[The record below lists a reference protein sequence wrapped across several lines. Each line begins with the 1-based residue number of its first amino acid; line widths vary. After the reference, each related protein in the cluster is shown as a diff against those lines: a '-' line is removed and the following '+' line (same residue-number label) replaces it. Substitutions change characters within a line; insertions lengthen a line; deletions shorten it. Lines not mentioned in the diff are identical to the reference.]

1 LTRLRTDIWVAAL
14 IRQVETTGAFVTVV
28 KKGAVE
34 AGTVFL
40 IVDGGDGTGDL
51 YGPAPQSIFDTD
63 RPADRV
69 FSQLAAGATLADLET
84 RLSSERRFDPD
95 LWIVEI
101 QDRRRRPF
109 VSLSDDSQADPRS

>member
-1 LTRLRTDIWVAAL
+1 MRLRTDIWVSAL
-14 IRQVETTGAFVTVV
+14 IRQAENAGALVTVA
-28 KKGAVE
+28 KKGAAE

-40 IVDGGDGTGDL
+40 IVDGGDGTSDL

-63 RPADRV
+63 RPTDRI
-69 FSQLAAGATLADLET
+69 FSQLVAASILPDLET

-101 QDRRRRPF
+101 QDRQRRPF
-109 VSLSDDSQADPRS
+109 VHLADE

>member
-1 LTRLRTDIWVAAL
+1 MRLRTDIWVSAL
-14 IRQVETTGAFVTVV
+14 IRQAENAGALVTVV
-28 KKGAVE
+28 KKGAAE

-40 IVDGGDGTGDL
+40 IVDGGDGTGEL

-63 RPADRV
+63 RPTDRI
-69 FSQLAAGATLADLET
+69 FSQLVAASILPDLET

-101 QDRRRRPF
+101 QDRQLRPF
-109 VSLSDDSQADPRS
+109 VNLVDETSADPRS

>member
-1 LTRLRTDIWVAAL
+1 MRLRTDIWVSAL
-14 IRQVETTGAFVTVV
+14 IRQAENAGALVTVA

-40 IVDGGDGTGDL
+40 IIDGGEGTSDL
-51 YGPAPQSIFDTD
+51 YGPAPQSVFDTD

-69 FSQLAAGATLADLET
+69 FVRLAAAVTLPDLET

-101 QDRRRRPF
+101 QDRQRRPF
-109 VSLSDDSQADPRS
+109 VNLADETSADPRS

>member
-1 LTRLRTDIWVAAL
+1 MRLRTDIWVSAL
-14 IRQVETTGAFVTVV
+14 IRQAENAGALVAVM

-34 AGTVFL
+34 AGAVFL
-40 IVDGGDGTGDL
+40 IVDGTDGTNDL

-63 RPADRV
+63 RPPDRV
-69 FSQLAAGATLADLET
+69 FIRLAAGTTLPDLET

-101 QDRRRRPF
+101 QDRQRRPF
-109 VSLSDDSQADPRS
+109 VTLVDETPANPRS

>member
-1 LTRLRTDIWVAAL
+1 MRLRTDIWVSAL
-14 IRQVETTGAFVTVV
+14 IRQAENAGALVTVA

-40 IVDGGDGTGDL
+40 IIDGGEGTSDL
-51 YGPAPQSIFDTD
+51 YGPAPQSFFDTD

-69 FSQLAAGATLADLET
+69 FVLLAAELALPDMET
-84 RLSSERRFDPD
+84 RLSSERQFDPD

-101 QDRRRRPF
+101 QDRQRRPF
-109 VSLSDDSQADPRS
+109 VDLADPRS

>member
-1 LTRLRTDIWVAAL
+1 MRLRTDIWVSAL
-14 IRQVETTGAFVTVV
+14 IRQAENAGALVTVMQ
-28 KKGAVE
+28 KGAVE

-40 IVDGGDGTGDL
+40 IVDGGEGTSDL
-51 YGPAPQSIFDTD
+51 YGPAPQSVFDTD

-69 FSQLAAGATLADLET
+69 FIQLAAAATLSDLET

-101 QDRRRRPF
+101 QDRQRRPF
-109 VSLSDDSQADPRS
+109 VNLADEIPAPRS

>member
-1 LTRLRTDIWVAAL
+1 MTRLRTDIWVAAL
-14 IRQVETTGAFVTVV
+14 IRQVETTGALVTVV

-63 RPADRV
+63 RPTDRV
-69 FSQLAAGATLADLET
+69 FIQLAAQSTLPDLET
-84 RLSSERRFDPD
+84 RLSSEKRFDPD
-95 LWIVEI
+95 LWIIEI
-101 QDRRRRPF
+101 QDRQRRPF
-109 VSLSDDSQADPRS
+109 VFLADDTTT